1 MTPEP
6 TSSPPPSPAP
16 AAAREPWLTRSRAQ
30 TLALVAF
37 TLLVAYL
44 CWRLVEPFVP
54 ALTWAL
60 VLAVVFN
67 PLHERIRARVPGKS
81 VVAAL
86 AVLLVTIAVALPTVL
101 VAQKVAEEA
110 LTHVEKLRGDPAK
123 ALIDETAKRYPRL
136 APTLRWLQREVG
148 GSQQADKM
156 ANLVVDSTRRFIS
169 QSIYF
174 VVGALVTLYL
184 LFYFFRDK
192 DKTLRAVR
200 RLAPLSTQESE
211 KVFSDVRDT
220 IYAIV
225 YGTLVVS
232 LVQGVLGGIIFWW
245 LDLPAPL
252 VWGAVMAF
260 LAILPVLGAAIVW
273 APAAVA
279 LALGGEWDKA
289 LILAVWGSVVIGLID
304 NLLYPLLVKGRM
316 RLHTV
321 PVFIAVIGG
330 LVAFGTAGVVLGP
343 MVLALGKALLEVWRA
358 RWQASTAGAA

>member
-1 MTPEP
+1 M
-6 TSSPPPSPAP
+6 
-16 AAAREPWLTRSRAQ
+16 
-30 TLALVAF
+30 LALLAL
-37 TLLVAYL
+37 TLLAVYL

-86 AVLLVTIAVALPTVL
+86 AVLLVTVAVAVPSVL

-110 LTHVEKLRGDPAK
+110 VTHVEKLKGDPAK
-123 ALIDETAKRYPRL
+123 ALMDQAIKRYPEL
-136 APTLRWLQREVG
+136 APTLRWLKREMD
-148 GSQQADKM
+148 GSGQVDKM
-156 ANLVVDSTRRFIS
+156 ATFVVDGTRRFVS
-169 QSIYF
+169 GSVYF

-192 DKTLRAVR
+192 DKTLRALR
-200 RLAPLSTQESE
+200 RFAPLSDDESD
-211 KVFSDVRDT
+211 KVFADVRDT

-225 YGTLVVS
+225 YGTLAVS
-232 LVQGVLGGIIFWW
+232 LVQGVLGGMIFWW
-245 LDLPAPL
+245 LELPSPL
-252 VWGAVMAF
+252 LWGAVMAV
-260 LAILPVLGAAIVW
+260 LAILPVLGASIVW

-289 LILAVWGSVVIGLID
+289 LILAFWGSVVIGLID

-330 LVAFGTAGVVLGP
+330 LLVFGTAGVVLGP
-343 MVLALGKALLEVWRA
+343 VVLAMAKALVEVWRQRLQPA
-358 RWQASTAGAA
+358 PPVLMEDGSTAVSAAAAAPDRAPADTAPQNW